1 VLDAILRKTHW
12 LKDNQLQLCMHQV
25 NRGAWWDEAQ
35 LVHDIERRPP
45 EDAARIGEWLAAS
58 GTHDVV
64 QDERMEQ
71 LRKHAK
77 DDFASRLR
85 LLRLAARRK
94 RGSSVQLLANF
105 LTDSDERLVRMA
117 AREIVRRRPVDFE
130 NLLLQLMTN
139 APDSVRRVISRSIG
153 QVGFDHFWQRFDRLD
168 RSTRK
173 AAGRAMLKILPDAV
187 PRLTRRLLSGPLQQR
202 LKAMQMAQELD
213 LVDQMQP
220 AFIPLCID
228 SNPRLRS
235 KAVAALGELNVM
247 PQGVLL
253 ERVLNDSDARVRANA
268 IEVLEAKPK
277 AEYVPLLAER
287 ARNSHNRERAN
298 AIKALHR
305 MKVKTASGQ
314 LLNMLRDQRSEHK
327 ISAMWALKQI
337 GWWQLLN
344 EVGQLA
350 KSDESLRVRRYALAV
365 LKGVAETFEAQ
376 KAQSA

>member
-1 VLDAILRKTHW
+1 
-12 LKDNQLQLCMHQV
+12 
-25 NRGAWWDEAQ
+25 
-35 LVHDIERRPP
+35 
-45 EDAARIGEWLAAS
+45 
-58 GTHDVV
+58 
-64 QDERMEQ
+64 
-71 LRKHAK
+71 
-77 DDFASRLR
+77 
-85 LLRLAARRK
+85 
-94 RGSSVQLLANF
+94 
-105 LTDSDERLVRMA
+105 
-117 AREIVRRRPVDFE
+117 
-130 NLLLQLMTN
+130 
-139 APDSVRRVISRSIG
+139 
-153 QVGFDHFWQRFDRLD
+153 
-168 RSTRK
+168 
-173 AAGRAMLKILPDAV
+173 
-187 PRLTRRLLSGPLQQR
+187 
-202 LKAMQMAQELD
+202 
-213 LVDQMQP
+213 MQP
-220 AFIPLCID
+220 AFIQLCID